1 LYAEHH
7 DELEAERNRE
17 HAKFMADW
25 REAMKR
31 NRETMLE
38 NRRKA
43 EGVQSVPR

>member
-1 LYAEHH
+1 VAALATWLDAWY

-31 NRETMLE
+31 PGDDAREQ
-38 NRRKA
+38 A
-43 EGVQSVPR
+43 QG